1 MDSNNISCELWWI
14 HLVEKII
21 NLNFE
26 VESDWWLKT
35 LILKLILFSD
45 KGIYTQIFYKTSPFC
60 IQIWSKTA
68 ICEIGVLIKIRNILV
83 ETFTQQRLLY
93 KDLRINSTALLY
105 SQQVQC
111 VQWTVNSE
119 QWTTV
124 VNSLQSMTQLQLS
137 ESDCCCW
144 VKTVGM
150 DTWSVSSI
158 ITTSTSSLVW
168 LVNAEN
174 WVLRGKPPH
183 PAVIVWRAEISLNL
197 LLRIASR
204 EVTH

>member
-45 KGIYTQIFYKTSPFC
+45 KGIYTQIFYKTSQFC

-119 QWTTV
+119 QQSSTLSSPWHSFNGRSQIV
-124 VNSLQSMTQLQLS
+124 VVELRLLAWIPGLS
-137 ESDCCCW
+137 A
-144 VKTVGM
+144 
-150 DTWSVSSI
+150 
-158 ITTSTSSLVW
+158 L
-168 LVNAEN
+168 
-174 WVLRGKPPH
+174 
-183 PAVIVWRAEISLNL
+183 
-197 LLRIASR
+197 
-204 EVTH
+204 

>member
-26 VESDWWLKT
+26 VKSDWWLKT

-45 KGIYTQIFYKTSPFC
+45 KGIYTEKIFYKTSQFG
-60 IQIWSKTA
+60 ILFWSKTA

-111 VQWTVNSE
+111 VQWTAVN
-119 QWTTV
+119 
-124 VNSLQSMTQLQLS
+124 NSRQLS
-137 ESDCCCW
+137 PVHDTASI
-144 VKTVGM
+144 VG
-150 DTWSVSSI
+150 V
-158 ITTSTSSLVW
+158 
-168 LVNAEN
+168 
-174 WVLRGKPPH
+174 R
-183 PAVIVWRAEISLNL
+183 L
-197 LLRIASR
+197 LLLG
-204 EVTH
+204 